1 MNLFEFAE
9 NIQNYSTDKFMN
21 DLSAELDSNQEVL
34 DLQLSQ
40 WDKGED
46 SNGQVLGYYT
56 KMTEILSGGK
66 KKEGDRYNLLDTG
79 SFRASTYLLPMEKS
93 NDLVFDFDSSDSK
106 TSELIQKIG
115 PSIFGLQ
122 DKNIERFTLIAIE
135 KAKQILN
142 TNLKLK

>member
-106 TSELIQKIG
+106 TSELIEKIG